1 MATVVTVETVFLPC
15 CQSVPSQNEVERLK
29 PLRWNMLNLSDFLED
44 LMDLA
49 QVINQ
54 RHISRTDIFNVLLL
68 ILKHVQRGA
77 RLG

>member
-1 MATVVTVETVFLPC
+1 
-15 CQSVPSQNEVERLK
+15 
-29 PLRWNMLNLSDFLED
+29 MLNLSDFLED

-54 RHISRTDIFNVLLL
+54 RHVSRTDIFNVLLL